1 MQYADPD
8 DILGKAYDARI
19 ARRLAKEATPYR
31 WQLTL
36 TVILMI
42 TTACADLA
50 LPYLFGV
57 GIDVV
62 NPSSPRSF
70 LGRSGT
76 AALNILIPILA
87 LSIFLRFLS
96 YYGQTYFASWI
107 GQHIVLTLRSK
118 LFHHLQR
125 LNISYIDQRG
135 VGSIMSRLQNDVS
148 VINDLFS
155 DGLVSIV
162 ADLAILVGIVIVM
175 LITNPKL
182 ALLTF
187 AVTPVMA
194 VMMVWWRKH
203 AISAYRGMRITIAR
217 VNANLAESIAG
228 VRVSQAFARE
238 NENNQQFNRINRDNL
253 DASVTAAKY
262 SAILFPFVQI
272 VEAVATGLVLFIGG
286 RVILGGSAFTIGELF
301 TFVAYISRFYEPV
314 RDLSQQYNTM
324 QAAMVAGERI
334 FALEDVQPEIVD
346 APNAIVL
353 PRVRG
358 DVVFDNVVFG
368 YDSTEVLHG
377 MNLDVKSGQSVAFV
391 GETGAGKS
399 SMINLLT
406 RFYDV
411 WSGAI
416 RIDGYDIRDVTQQSL
431 RSQFGIVLQD
441 TFLFAGTVRENIA
454 YGRPDATL
462 EEVIEASK
470 AVGAHPFIEKLI
482 DGYDTEV
489 HERGAT
495 LSVGQRQ
502 LISFARALLCD
513 PRIIVLDEA
522 TSSVDTETEIII
534 QRALNTLLR
543 GRTSFLIAHR
553 LSTIK
558 SVSMVVVL
566 DHGQII
572 ETGTH
577 EELLERRGAYFNLY
591 TMQFRA
597 QELQA
602 LADSQRL
609 STD

>member
-8 DILGKAYDARI
+8 DILGKAYDSRI
-19 ARRLAKEATPYR
+19 ARRLAKEALPYR
-31 WQLTL
+31 KQLTV
-36 TVILMI
+36 TVILMM
-42 TTACADLA
+42 TTATADLA

-62 NPSSPRSF
+62 NPDSPRSF
-70 LGRSGT
+70 FGRSGMP
-76 AALNILIPILA
+76 ALNFLVPILA
-87 LSIFLRFLS
+87 VSIFIRFLA

-107 GQHIVLTLRSK
+107 GQNVVLELRSK

-125 LNISYIDQRG
+125 LSIRYIDQRG

-155 DGLVSIV
+155 DGLVSIL
-162 ADLAILVGIVIVM
+162 ADLAILVGIIIVM
-175 LITNPKL
+175 LLTNPKL

-194 VMMVWWRKH
+194 LMMVWWRKH
-203 AISAYRGMRITIAR
+203 AISAYRSMRITIAR

-238 NENNQQFNRINRDNL
+238 MQNIRVFNNINGDNL

-262 SAILFPFVQI
+262 SAILFPFVQV
-272 VEAVATGLVLFIGG
+272 VEASATGLVLFVGG
-286 RVILGGSAFTIGELF
+286 RIILGGSAFTIGELF
-301 TFVAYISRFYEPV
+301 TFIAYISRFYEPV

-324 QAAMVAGERI
+324 QAAMVAGERV
-334 FALEDVQPEIVD
+334 FALEDVQPDIVD
-346 APNAIVL
+346 APKAIQL
-353 PRVRG
+353 PRVQG
-358 DVVFDNVVFG
+358 EVEFDDVVFG
-368 YDSTEVLHG
+368 YEHTPVLHG
-377 MNLDVKSGQSVAFV
+377 MNLKVRPGQSVAFV

-411 WSGAI
+411 WSGSI
-416 RIDGYDIRDVTQQSL
+416 RIDGYDIREVTQQSL

-454 YGRPDATL
+454 YGRPNASLDEIIA
-462 EEVIEASK
+462 ASK

-534 QRALNTLLR
+534 QQALNTLLR

-558 SVSMVVVL
+558 AVSMVVVL
-566 DHGQII
+566 DHGRIV

-577 EELLERRGAYFNLY
+577 EELLERRGTYFNLY
-591 TMQFRA
+591 TMQFRS
-597 QELQA
+597 QELPA
-602 LADSQRL
+602 ISD
-609 STD
+609 DD

>member
-8 DILGKAYDARI
+8 DILGKAYDSRI
-19 ARRLAKEATPYR
+19 ARRLAKQALPFR
-31 WQLTL
+31 KQLSL
-36 TVILMI
+36 TVVLMI
-42 TTACADLA
+42 LTAAADLA

-62 NPSSPRSF
+62 NPDSPRSF
-70 LGRSGT
+70 LGRSGIP
-76 AALNILIPILA
+76 ALNLLIPILA
-87 LSIFLRFLS
+87 VSIFIRFLA

-107 GQHIVLTLRSK
+107 GQNVVLELRSK

-125 LNISYIDQRG
+125 LSIRYIDQRG

-155 DGLVSIV
+155 DGLVSIL
-162 ADLAILVGIVIVM
+162 ADLAILVGIIVVM
-175 LITNPKL
+175 LLTNPKL

-194 VMMVWWRKH
+194 VMMIWWRKH

-238 NENNQQFNRINRDNL
+238 MQNIRAFNNINGDNL

-262 SAILFPFVQI
+262 SAILFPFVQV
-272 VEAVATGLVLFIGG
+272 VEASATGLVLFVGG
-286 RVILGGSAFTIGELF
+286 RIILGGSAFTIGELF
-301 TFVAYISRFYEPV
+301 TFVAYISRFYEPI

-324 QAAMVAGERI
+324 QAAMVAGERV

-346 APNAIVL
+346 APNAIDL
-353 PRVRG
+353 PRVQG
-358 DVVFDNVVFG
+358 EVEFEDVVFG
-368 YDSTEVLHG
+368 YESTPVLHE
-377 MNLDVKSGQSVAFV
+377 MNLKVRPGQSVAFV

-406 RFYDV
+406 RFYDI
-411 WSGAI
+411 WSGSI
-416 RIDGYDIRDVTQQSL
+416 RIDGYDIREVTQQSL

-441 TFLFAGTVRENIA
+441 TFLFAGTVRDNIA
-454 YGRPDATL
+454 YGRPDAPFD
-462 EEVIEASK
+462 EIVAASK

-534 QRALNTLLR
+534 QQALNTLLR

-566 DHGQII
+566 DHGRIV

-577 EELLERRGAYFNLY
+577 EELLERRGAYYNLY
-591 TMQFRA
+591 TMQFRS

-602 LADSQRL
+602 IPDK
-609 STD
+609 D

>member
-8 DILGKAYDARI
+8 DILGKAYDSRI
-19 ARRLAKEATPYR
+19 ARRLAKQALPFR
-31 WQLTL
+31 KQLSL
-36 TVILMI
+36 TVVLMML
-42 TTACADLA
+42 TATADLA

-62 NPSSPRSF
+62 NPDSPRSF
-70 LGRSGT
+70 LGHTGIP
-76 AALNILIPILA
+76 ALNLLIPILSV
-87 LSIFLRFLS
+87 SIFIRFLA

-107 GQHIVLTLRSK
+107 GQNIVLELRSK

-125 LNISYIDQRG
+125 LSIRYIDQRG

-155 DGLVSIV
+155 DGLVSIL
-162 ADLAILVGIVIVM
+162 ADLAILVGIIVVM
-175 LITNPKL
+175 LLTNPKL

-203 AISAYRGMRITIAR
+203 AISAYRSMRITIAR

-238 NENNQQFNRINRDNL
+238 MQNIRVFNNINGDNL

-272 VEAVATGLVLFIGG
+272 VEASATGLVLFVGG
-286 RVILGGSAFTIGELF
+286 RIILGGSAFTIGELF
-301 TFVAYISRFYEPV
+301 TFIAYISRFYEPV

-324 QAAMVAGERI
+324 QAAMVAGERV
-334 FALEDVQPEIVD
+334 FGLEDVQPDIVD
-346 APNAIVL
+346 APNAIEL
-353 PRVRG
+353 PRINGEVE
-358 DVVFDNVVFG
+358 FDEVVFG
-368 YDSTEVLHG
+368 YEHTEVLHG
-377 MNLDVKSGQSVAFV
+377 MNLKVRPGQSVAFV

-406 RFYDV
+406 RFYDI
-411 WSGAI
+411 WSGSI
-416 RIDGYDIRDVTQQSL
+416 RIDGYDIREVTQQSL

-441 TFLFAGTVRENIA
+441 TFLFAGTVRDNIA
-454 YGRPDATL
+454 YGRPDASID
-462 EEVIEASK
+462 EVIAASK

-534 QRALNTLLR
+534 QHALNTLLR

-566 DHGQII
+566 DHGRIV

-577 EELLERRGAYFNLY
+577 EELLARRGTYFNLY
-591 TMQFRA
+591 TMQFRS
-597 QELQA
+597 QELQTIS
-602 LADSQRL
+602 D
-609 STD
+609 DD